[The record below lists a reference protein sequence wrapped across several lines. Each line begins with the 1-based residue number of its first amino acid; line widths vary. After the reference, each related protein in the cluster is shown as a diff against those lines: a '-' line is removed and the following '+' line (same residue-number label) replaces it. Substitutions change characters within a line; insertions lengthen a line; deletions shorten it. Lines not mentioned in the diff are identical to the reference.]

1 MADLNAKLFVDAA
14 REHGEASDSYEV
26 EVTDLQNMLEV
37 AISLLPTGAKAQFV
51 KNPAVLSVLHDGG
64 IVEADSPEHIYGY
77 SRVSATVDGA
87 RPCEGC
93 KEDNGDGVPCVHDAV
108 CLAWKLYS
116 QEEEG
121 V

>member
-14 REHGEASDSYEV
+14 REHGEASDSFEV
-26 EVTDLQNMLEV
+26 EVADLQNMLEV
-37 AISLLPTGAKAQFV
+37 AISLLPTGAKAQFL
-51 KNPAVLSVLHDGG
+51 KNPAVLCVLHDGG
-64 IVEADSPEHIYGY
+64 VIEADSPEHIYGY
-77 SRVSATVDGA
+77 SRVSAAVDGV

-93 KEDNGDGVPCVHDAV
+93 KENNGDPCVQDSV

>member
-1 MADLNAKLFVDAA
+1 
-14 REHGEASDSYEV
+14 
-26 EVTDLQNMLEV
+26 MLEA

-51 KNPAVLSVLHDGG
+51 KNSAVLSVLHDGG
-64 IVEADSPEHIYGY
+64 VIEADSPEHIYGY
-77 SRVSATVDGA
+77 SRVSAAVDGV

-93 KEDNGDGVPCVHDAV
+93 KEENTDGAPCVHDSV